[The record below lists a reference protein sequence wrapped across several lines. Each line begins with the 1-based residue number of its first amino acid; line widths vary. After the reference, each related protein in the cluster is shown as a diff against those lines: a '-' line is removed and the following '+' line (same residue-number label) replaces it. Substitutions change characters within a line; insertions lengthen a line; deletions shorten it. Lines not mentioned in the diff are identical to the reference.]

1 MHYCW
6 QKYNEYVLCVKKS
19 GGDEEGCKLM
29 KQRAMSICPLDYVT
43 MWDEQRVA
51 GNFLGV
57 QEREPVKG
65 DAHHH

>member
-1 MHYCW
+1 M
-6 QKYNEYVLCVKKS
+6 KKS

-43 MWDEQRVA
+43 MWDEQRAA

-57 QEREPVKG
+57 QEREVAK
-65 DAHHH
+65 DDHAHHH